1 MASYQQIN
9 GKLKPYTFT
18 EDDAQDAEV
27 IAMVNNN
34 PNCKVNLDTLPPIV
48 MAEDGRLYFMDTT
61 PTPWE
66 TFKNVLTVLVVGWAI
81 LCAILGAFALV
92 FCLAAELPVP
102 ISILRNCTGGILAA
116 ALALSA
122 YRGTA
127 NEKTQKH

>member
-1 MASYQQIN
+1 MASYRQI
-9 GKLKPYTFT
+9 KYTPACIS
-18 EDDAQDAEV
+18 EQDAQDAEV

-81 LCAILGAFALV
+81 LCAILGAFTLV
-92 FCLAAELPVP
+92 FCLAAELPIP

>member
-1 MASYQQIN
+1 MASYRQI
-9 GKLKPYTFT
+9 KYTPACIS
-18 EDDAQDAEV
+18 EQDAQDAEV

-66 TFKNVLTVLVVGWAI
+66 AFKSMLIITAIGCGVLT
-81 LCAILGAFALV
+81 AILGLFAMV
-92 FCLAAELPVP
+92 VCLAAELPLP
-102 ISILRNCTGGILAA
+102 IWVLRGSTGGVLAA
-116 ALALSA
+116 ALALST

>member
-27 IAMVNNN
+27 IAMVNSN

-48 MAEDGRLYFMDTT
+48 ICEDGRMYFMDTT

-66 TFKNVLTVLVVGWAI
+66 TFIGILAVIAVGCGILAAI
-81 LCAILGAFALV
+81 LSAVAMV
-92 FCLAAELPVP
+92 VCLAAELPVP
-102 ISILRNCTGGILAA
+102 VGILRGCTGGIAIAA
-116 ALALSA
+116 ISLST
-122 YRGTA
+122 YRGTGHE
-127 NEKTQKH
+127 EKKNH